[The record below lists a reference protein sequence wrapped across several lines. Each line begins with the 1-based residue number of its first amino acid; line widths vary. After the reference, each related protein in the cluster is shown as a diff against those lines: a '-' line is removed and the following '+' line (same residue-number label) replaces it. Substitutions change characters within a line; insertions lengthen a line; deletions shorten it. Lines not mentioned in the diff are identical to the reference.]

1 MNLSRGVQALKIST
15 HLGTDNL
22 IHDAIDYAVKRNY
35 AQKGDKVVC
44 LLGQN
49 VETPENINLL
59 KIKTI

>member
-1 MNLSRGVQALKIST
+1 MKIST

-49 VETPENINLL
+49 EETPENINLL
-59 KIKTI
+59 KITTI